1 MSETQPCTILFAD
14 VSGSTRLFEQKGDVE
29 ARRLIAMVLN
39 ALTVIC
45 NSHGGK
51 VIKTIG
57 DEIMCTYKG
66 ALQGVLAACDMQR
79 KMARDIDFVRDNL
92 AVRIGLHHGEGLFED
107 NDVFGDV
114 VNVAARMTSLAKR
127 EQIVTTASTMKD
139 LQGPAITIRSLGRAR
154 VSGKLLPIEIVDV
167 VWQEDTS
174 GMTTVQRAVR
184 TSEPEVQSLG
194 KLILRYREVVIELT
208 PESDPFTLGR
218 ELPPDAIKDGKGLM
232 VVADWVSRT
241 HASIEYK
248 RGHFV
253 LSDRSTNGTWV
264 RLGED
269 DELRLSRDEVHLRK
283 SGTISLGKG
292 MALNADMLVSF
303 DCQTSS
309 DN

>member
-1 MSETQPCTILFAD
+1 MSATQPCTILFAD

-29 ARRLIAMVLN
+29 ARRLIAAVLS
-39 ALTVIC
+39 ALTVVC

-57 DEIMCTYKG
+57 DEIMCTFRG

-92 AVRIGLHHGEGLFED
+92 AVRIGLHHGEALFED
-107 NDVFGDV
+107 NDVFGDA

-127 EQIVTTASTMKD
+127 EQIVTTASSLRELT
-139 LQGPAITIRSLGRAR
+139 GPPISLRSLGRAR
-154 VSGKLLPIEIVDV
+154 VSGKLLPIEIVDII
-167 VWQEDTS
+167 WQEDTS

-184 TSEPEVQSLG
+184 TTTPEQAEPS
-194 KLILRYREVVIELT
+194 KLTLRYRDQVIELT
-208 PESDPFTLGR
+208 IESEPFTLGR
-218 ELPPDAIKDGKGLM
+218 EAGNGLM
-232 VVADWVSRT
+232 VAADWVSRT
-241 HASIEYK
+241 HAMIEYK

-269 DELRLSRDEVHLRK
+269 DELRLNRDEVHLRK

-292 MALNADMLVSF
+292 LAQNADQVVHF
-303 DCQTSS
+303 DCSACPE
-309 DN
+309 N

>member
-1 MSETQPCTILFAD
+1 MSTTQPCTILFAD

-29 ARRLIAMVLN
+29 ARRLIAAVLG
-39 ALTVIC
+39 ALTVVC

-57 DEIMCTYKG
+57 DEIMCTFRG

-92 AVRIGLHHGEGLFED
+92 AVRIGLHHGEVLFED
-107 NDVFGDV
+107 NDVFGDA

-127 EQIVTTASTMKD
+127 EQIVTTASSLRELT
-139 LQGPAITIRSLGRAR
+139 GPPISVRSLGRAR

-184 TSEPEVQSLG
+184 TAEPEVAPG
-194 KLILRYREVVIELT
+194 KLTLRFRDAVIELT

-218 ELPPDAIKDGKGLM
+218 EANNGLM
-232 VVADWVSRT
+232 VAADWVSRT

-253 LSDRSTNGTWV
+253 LSDRSTNGTWI
-264 RLGED
+264 RIGDD
-269 DELRLSRDEVHLRK
+269 DELRLNRDDIHLRK

-292 MALNADMLVSF
+292 VALNPDMVLYF
-303 DCQTSS
+303 DCEACADS
-309 DN
+309 